1 MATTPAKKAAKKS
14 PKLKPLRFQGPTI
27 QLGAHRLAELFYINY
42 PTKDLNEL
50 LRARQ
55 IGIPKTKRD
64 AALRLGEWAAREGAR
79 FDLHLS

>member
-1 MATTPAKKAAKKS
+1 MATKPSTPAKKA
-14 PKLKPLRFQGPTI
+14 PRLKPIRLQGPTI
-27 QLGAHRLAELFYINY
+27 QLGANRLAELFYITY
-42 PTKDLNEL
+42 STKALNDL

-64 AALRLGEWAAREGAR
+64 SAIRLATWATREGAR